1 MSIFPLEARN
11 IAVHIRKTPI
21 IKDVSLTLK
30 GGGVHVLIGPN
41 GAGKTTLM
49 RALHGVQ
56 RISQGQIEWSVPA
69 HQAQMA
75 QGFVFQSPVM
85 LRRSVLHN
93 LTYPLTI
100 TGLRQAEA
108 EPIAHDWAER
118 FGLSGKLNQMAPSLS
133 GGEQLKLALARALIR
148 KPELVF
154 LDEPSAALDGRSV
167 REFEE
172 AISRATSHSVTF
184 MLCTHDMGQARRLA
198 DHVHFMYHGRIH
210 EQAPA
215 DVFFNQPSTPEAQR
229 FLRGDIL
236 E

>member
-1 MSIFPLEARN
+1 MSIFPLNVAGISVN
-11 IAVHIRKTPI
+11 IRKKPI
-21 IKDVSLTLK
+21 IQEVSMTLPR
-30 GGGVHVLIGPN
+30 GGVHVLIGPN

-56 RISQGQIEWSVPA
+56 RTSAGRIEWAVPA
-69 HQAQMA
+69 AQAQMA

-93 LTYPLTI
+93 LTYPLTLH
-100 TGLRQAEA
+100 GMRQSEA
-108 EPIAHDWAER
+108 EPMARDWAAR
-118 FGLSGKLNQMAPSLS
+118 FGLDAQLDQMAPSLS

-148 KPELVF
+148 GPELVF

-172 AISRATSHSVTF
+172 AIQLAKAQGVTF
-184 MLCTHDMGQARRLA
+184 VLCTHDMGQARRLA
-198 DHVHFMYHGRIH
+198 DYVHFMYKGRIH
-210 EQAPA
+210 EHGAA
-215 DVFFNQPSTPEAQR
+215 EHVLHSPSTLEAQR